1 MTLNFMRRLRD
12 CLLFWLC
19 AATLCGAATL
29 LQSCSSTKFVPDGSL
44 LLDDVKVEV
53 NDSSETL
60 TNRELLTYVHQ
71 RPNNRFLNIA
81 KLRLGVYNM
90 SGRDSTRWWNKWM
103 RRLGEPPVIYN
114 SEASASDE
122 RQLLRAVN
130 NAGFLDA
137 TIVTDS
143 FPDYHRKRTR
153 LRYSIEAGLPH
164 TIRKIQYSFPND
176 TIREIVMRDSML
188 FPIGP
193 GERLDRDLL
202 EQQRD
207 LVTRRMQNSGY
218 WAFGKEYV
226 TFTADTAAG
235 SKLVDLIMF
244 VRPPSKESAQRGL
257 DNTRHHRYLV
267 RNIYCV
273 PDYNAADC
281 PDPRAYRAK
290 DTVHYKNV
298 TVLYGDN
305 RYLRPGV
312 LSENCFFT
320 SGRPYSV
327 NDLESTYSAFGRLSI
342 LKFINIRLMPAGTIG
357 TDGLLDVYILLTP
370 GKSQSISVEVE
381 GTNSEGDFGVALA
394 LAYAH
399 RNIGKGS
406 ETLNLRARGSY
417 QALNGNLEGF
427 IHDRFME
434 YGVDASVVFPKFKI
448 PFLRESFKRRIK
460 ASTEFNMSINYQER
474 PEYTRIVSA
483 VGWNYKWTSRRN
495 PSRYVWTPLDVSYVY
510 LPASTNDFIDQIA
523 PDNPLLRYSYE
534 DHFILRSGFQF
545 YHTTK
550 RQEPPGIRHKL
561 QRDILTFR
569 TNVEI
574 AGNLLFAI
582 NRLINPKRQFHENPY
597 KVFGIRY
604 SQYVRA
610 DGDFTYLHTFDSRN
624 SLACHGGFGI
634 GVPYGNSSI
643 LPFEKRFYGGG
654 ANGVRGWSV
663 RTLGPG
669 RYPSTNSQ
677 SDFIHQCGD
686 IRLNL
691 SVEYRVKMFWV
702 VEGALFVDA
711 GNIWTIRDYA
721 TQPEGMFRFNSFY
734 KQIALAYGAG
744 IRLDFNY
751 FLIRFD
757 LGMKAHNP
765 AINAEP
771 WPLIHPEWGRD
782 RAFHFSIGYPF

>member
-1 MTLNFMRRLRD
+1 MGYRTGFIHNLAA
-12 CLLFWLC
+12 WLC
-19 AATLCGAATL
+19 AGVLWCAMAL

-90 SGRDSTRWWNKWM
+90 SGRDSTRWWNKWV

-114 SEASASDE
+114 AEATASDE

-137 TIVTDS
+137 TVVTDS
-143 FPDYHRKRTR
+143 FPDYRRKRTR
-153 LRYSIEAGLPH
+153 LRYSIEAGRPH
-164 TIRKIQYSFPND
+164 TIRSIAYSFPND
-176 TIREIVMRDSML
+176 TIREIVMRDSLL
-188 FPIGP
+188 FPVGP
-193 GERLDRDLL
+193 GGRLDRNLL

-226 TFTADTAAG
+226 TFTADTAAD
-235 SKLVDLIMF
+235 SKLVDLTMF
-244 VRPPSKESAQRGL
+244 VRPPSKESGQRGL
-257 DNTRHHRYLV
+257 DITRHHRYLV
-267 RNIYCV
+267 RNVYCI
-273 PDYNAADC
+273 PDYNGADC
-281 PDPRAYRAK
+281 PDPREYQAR
-290 DTVHYKNV
+290 DTVRYRNV
-298 TVLYGDN
+298 TVLYGDK
-305 RYLRPGV
+305 RYLRPSV
-312 LSENCFFT
+312 LNENCFFT
-320 SGRPYSV
+320 PGRPYSV
-327 NDLESTYSAFGRLSI
+327 NDLENTYSAFGRLSI
-342 LKFINIRLMPAGTIG
+342 LKFINIRLMPAGSIG

-370 GKSQSISVEVE
+370 GKSQSISAEVE

-427 IHDRFME
+427 IHNRFME

-483 VGWNYKWTSRRN
+483 VGWNYKWSSRRH

-534 DHFILRSGFQF
+534 DHFIMRLG
-545 YHTTK
+545 YT
-550 RQEPPGIRHKL
+550 L
-561 QRDILTFR
+561 YR
-569 TNVEI
+569 TNRRIPTATVNAFAIQPYVSTLRISAET
-574 AGNLLFAI
+574 AGNLLYAI
-582 NRLINPKRQFHENPY
+582 SSLAGQHRSDGAY
-597 KVFGIRY
+597 KLFGI
-604 SQYVRA
+604 QYA
-610 DGDFTYLHTFDSRN
+610 QYAKAELDYTYTRN
-624 SLACHGGFGI
+624 FNDRNALSVHVGTGI
-634 GVPYGNSSI
+634 AVPYGNSSMV
-643 LPFEKRFYGGG
+643 PFEKRFYAGG
-654 ANGVRGWSV
+654 ANGVRGWGV

-669 RYPSTNSQ
+669 AYDSRNSV
-677 SDFIHQCGD
+677 SDFINQCGD
-686 IRLNL
+686 IRLDL
-691 SVEYRVKMFWV
+691 SLEYRAKLFWV
-702 VEGALFVDA
+702 FEGALFVDA
-711 GNIWTIRDYA
+711 GNIWTIRNYA
-721 TQPEGMFRFNSFY
+721 TQPGGVFRFNKFY
-734 KQIALAYGAG
+734 KQIAAAYGVG
-744 IRLDFNY
+744 LRMDFTYFLLRLD
-751 FLIRFD
+751 
-757 LGMKAHNP
+757 LGLKAHNP
-765 AINAEP
+765 AEGQEP
-771 WPLIHPEWGRD
+771 WPIIHPRWSRD
-782 RAFHFSIGYPF
+782 ANFHFSVGYPF

>member
-1 MTLNFMRRLRD
+1 MGYRTGFIHNLAA
-12 CLLFWLC
+12 WLC
-19 AATLCGAATL
+19 AGVLWCAMAL

-90 SGRDSTRWWNKWM
+90 SGRDSTRWWNKWV

-114 SEASASDE
+114 AEATASDE

-137 TIVTDS
+137 TVVTDS
-143 FPDYHRKRTR
+143 FPDYRRKRTR
-153 LRYSIEAGLPH
+153 LRYSIEAGRPH
-164 TIRKIQYSFPND
+164 TIRSIAYSFPND
-176 TIREIVMRDSML
+176 TIREIVMRDSLL
-188 FPIGP
+188 FPVGP
-193 GERLDRDLL
+193 GGRLDRNLL

-226 TFTADTAAG
+226 TFTADTAAD
-235 SKLVDLIMF
+235 SKLVDLTMF
-244 VRPPSKESAQRGL
+244 VRPPSKESGQRGL
-257 DNTRHHRYLV
+257 DITRHHRYLV
-267 RNIYCV
+267 RNVYCI
-273 PDYNAADC
+273 PDYNGADC
-281 PDPRAYRAK
+281 PDPREYQAR
-290 DTVHYKNV
+290 DTVRYRNV
-298 TVLYGDN
+298 TVLYGDK
-305 RYLRPGV
+305 RYLRPSV
-312 LSENCFFT
+312 LNENCFFT
-320 SGRPYSV
+320 PGRPYSV
-327 NDLESTYSAFGRLSI
+327 NDLENTYSAFGRLSI
-342 LKFINIRLMPAGTIG
+342 LKFINIRLMPAGSIG

-370 GKSQSISVEVE
+370 GKSQSISAEVE

-427 IHDRFME
+427 IHNRFME

-483 VGWNYKWTSRRN
+483 VGWNYKWSSRRH

-534 DHFILRSGFQF
+534 DHFIMRLGYSF
-545 YHTTK
+545 YHTNK
-550 RQEPPGIRHKL
+550 RTPLPWQRSP
-561 QRDILTFR
+561 QRDIYTIR
-569 TNVEI
+569 VNAET
-574 AGNLLFAI
+574 AGNLLYAISNIFA
-582 NRLINPKRQFHENPY
+582 KRPEEKDNSF
-597 KVFGIRY
+597 KIFGIHY
-604 SQYVRA
+604 SQYVKA
-610 DGDFTYLHTFDSRN
+610 DSDVAYTHIFSDRQSV
-624 SLACHGGFGI
+624 ACRIGLGI
-634 GVPYGNSSI
+634 GYPYGNSTI

-654 ANGVRGWSV
+654 ANGVRGWAV

-669 RYPSTNSQ
+669 CFRGTESAT
-677 SDFIHQCGD
+677 DFMNQCGD
-686 IRLNL
+686 IRFIL
-691 SVEYRVKMFWV
+691 SGEYRLKLFWI
-702 VEGALFVDA
+702 VELGAFIDI

-721 TQPEGMFRFNSFY
+721 NQPGGLFRFKDFG
-734 KQIALAYGAG
+734 KQFAAAYGLG

-751 FLIRFD
+751 FLLRFD

-765 AINAEP
+765 AQGEEP
-771 WPLIHPEWGRD
+771 WPLIHPRWGRD